1 MREEA
6 PKKSD
11 LLFWLPIGLGINL
24 FITTFVVLTGR
35 NAFAAQGGAL
45 IPPNLLTHAWMLVFS
60 VLWEELV
67 FRWFFCGHLARYD
80 RTAVTHGNIP
90 QFVYTLPFSILAGY
104 LYLET

>member
-1 MREEA
+1 
-6 PKKSD
+6 
-11 LLFWLPIGLGINL
+11 
-24 FITTFVVLTGR
+24 
-35 NAFAAQGGAL
+35 
-45 IPPNLLTHAWMLVFS
+45 MLVFS

-90 QFVYTLPFSILAGY
+90 QFVYTLPFGILAGY